1 MLDRIRTIID
11 KEWNQVFKN
20 KLVLFIA
27 ILLPLV
33 FVAMPLSMLA
43 IMGNIP
49 EDETDDLLPGWQ
61 ANPAYA
67 GLTNS
72 EIVQAVTVE
81 GFQVFFLIIPLALP
95 VSIATYSIVGEKTT
109 KSLEPLLATP
119 ISVTELLIGKG
130 LAAAIPAVGA
140 TWLSYLVYAIIARFL
155 TNDHIYRII
164 ISPVWILMILVLT
177 PLLCIL
183 GISAGII
190 VSSRVNDPRAA
201 EQLGSLVMLPILAL
215 YGVQFAG
222 WVSINPV
229 TFLAGVGI
237 TLVIDAIVLWI
248 GVKLFQR
255 ETILTRWSG

>member
-1 MLDRIRTIID
+1 VLDRIRTIID
-11 KEWNQVFKN
+11 KEWHQVFKN
-20 KLVLFIA
+20 KLVLIVA
-27 ILLPLV
+27 IVLPLV
-33 FVAMPLSMLA
+33 FVAIPISMLA
-43 IMGNIP
+43 IMGSVP
-49 EDETDDLLPGWQ
+49 EEESDELLPGWE

-67 GLTNS
+67 GLTDN
-72 EIVQAVTVE
+72 EIVQAVMVE

-95 VSIATYSIVGEKTT
+95 VSIAAYSIVGEKTT

-119 ISVTELLIGKG
+119 ITVTELLIGKG

-155 TNDHIYRII
+155 TNDQVYRII
-164 ISPVWILMILVLT
+164 ISPAWILMILVLT

-183 GISAGII
+183 GIGAGII

-201 EQLGSLVMLPILAL
+201 EQLGSLVMLPVLAL

-222 WVSINPV
+222 WVSINLV
-229 TFLAGVGI
+229 TFLIGVGI
-237 TLVIDAIVLWI
+237 SLVLDAIVLWI

>member
-11 KEWNQVFKN
+11 KEWRQVFKSR
-20 KLVLFIA
+20 LVLIMA
-27 ILLPLV
+27 IVLPVV
-33 FVAMPLSMLA
+33 FVAMPISMLA
-43 IMGNIP
+43 ILGNTP
-49 EDETDDLLPGWQ
+49 EEETDELLPGWQ

-67 GLTNS
+67 GLTDS
-72 EIVQAVTVE
+72 EIVQAVMVE
-81 GFQVFFLIIPLALP
+81 SFQIFFLIIPLVLP
-95 VSIATYSIVGEKTT
+95 VSFAAYSIVGEKTT

-119 ISVTELLIGKG
+119 ISVTELMLGKG

-140 TWLSYLVYAIIARFL
+140 TWLSYLIYAVIARFL
-155 TNDHIYRII
+155 TSDQIYRVIV
-164 ISPVWILMILVLT
+164 SPAWILMILVLT

-183 GISAGII
+183 SINAGII

-201 EQLGSLVMLPILAL
+201 EQLGSLVILPILVL

-222 WVSINPV
+222 WVTINLV

-237 TLVIDAIVLWI
+237 TLALDAIALWI

>member
-11 KEWNQVFKN
+11 KEWHQVFKN
-20 KLVLFIA
+20 KLVLIVA
-27 ILLPLV
+27 IVLPLT
-33 FVAMPLSMLA
+33 FVALPLWTLSLLDDT
-43 IMGNIP
+43 P
-49 EDETDDLLPGWQ
+49 EEESDELLPGWQ

-67 GLTNS
+67 GLTDS
-72 EIVQAVTVE
+72 EIVQAVVVE

-95 VSIATYSIVGEKTT
+95 VSIAAYSIVGEKTT

-119 ISVTELLIGKG
+119 ISVAELLIGKG

-140 TWLSYLVYAIIARFL
+140 TWISYLVYAIIARFL
-155 TNDHIYRII
+155 TNDPVYSII
-164 ISPVWILMILVLT
+164 VSPAWILIILVLT

-201 EQLGSLVMLPILAL
+201 EQLGSLIMLPVLAL

-222 WVSINPV
+222 WVSINMA
-229 TFLAGVGI
+229 TFLIGVVI
-237 TLVIDAIVLWI
+237 SVLIDAVVLWVA
-248 GVKLFQR
+248 VKLFQR
-255 ETILTRWSG
+255 ETILTRWS

>member
-11 KEWNQVFKN
+11 KEWHQVFKN

-43 IMGNIP
+43 ILGNTP
-49 EDETDDLLPGWQ
+49 EEETDDLLPGWQ

-67 GLTNS
+67 GLTDS
-72 EIVQAVTVE
+72 EIVQAVMVE
-81 GFQVFFLIIPLALP
+81 SFQIFFLIIPLALP
-95 VSIATYSIVGEKTT
+95 VSIAAYSIVGEKTT

-140 TWLSYLVYAIIARFL
+140 TWLSYLIYAIIARFL
-155 TNDHIYRII
+155 TSAQIYGII
-164 ISPVWILMILVLT
+164 VSPAWILMILVLT

-183 GISAGII
+183 GIGAGII

-215 YGVQFAG
+215 YGVQLAG
-222 WVSINPV
+222 WVSINLL
-229 TFLAGVGI
+229 TFLASVGI
-237 TLVIDAIVLWI
+237 TLALDAAVLWI

>member
-1 MLDRIRTIID
+1 MLVRIRTIVD
-11 KEWNQVFKN
+11 KEWHQVFKN

-43 IMGNIP
+43 IMGNVP
-49 EDETDDLLPGWQ
+49 EDETEDLLSGWQ
-61 ANPAYA
+61 ANPTYA
-67 GLTNS
+67 GLTDS
-72 EIVQAVTVE
+72 EIVQAVMVE
-81 GFQVFFLIIPLALP
+81 GFQIFFLIIPLALP
-95 VSIATYSIVGEKTT
+95 VSIAAYSIVGEKTT

-140 TWLSYLVYAIIARFL
+140 TWLSYLIYAIIARFL
-155 TNDHIYRII
+155 TSDHIYRII
-164 ISPVWILMILVLT
+164 ISPAWILMILVLT

-183 GISAGII
+183 GINAGII

-222 WVSINPV
+222 WVSINLV

-237 TLVIDAIVLWI
+237 TLAIDAIVLWI

>member
-1 MLDRIRTIID
+1 M
-11 KEWNQVFKN
+11 
-20 KLVLFIA
+20 
-27 ILLPLV
+27 
-33 FVAMPLSMLA
+33 
-43 IMGNIP
+43 
-49 EDETDDLLPGWQ
+49 
-61 ANPAYA
+61 
-67 GLTNS
+67 
-72 EIVQAVTVE
+72 VE
-81 GFQVFFLIIPLALP
+81 GFQIFFLMIPLALP
-95 VSIATYSIVGEKTT
+95 VSIAAYSIVGEKTT

-155 TNDHIYRII
+155 TSDAIYRII
-164 ISPVWILMILVLT
+164 ISPAWILMILVLT

-201 EQLGSLVMLPILAL
+201 EQLGSLVILPILAL

-222 WVSINPV
+222 WVSINLV

-237 TLVIDAIVLWI
+237 TLAMDAIVLWI

>member
-11 KEWNQVFKN
+11 KEWHQVFKN

-43 IMGNIP
+43 ILGNTP
-49 EDETDDLLPGWQ
+49 EEETDELLPGWQ
-61 ANPAYA
+61 ANPAYT
-67 GLTNS
+67 GLTDS
-72 EIVQAVTVE
+72 EIVQAVMVE
-81 GFQVFFLIIPLALP
+81 GFQILFLIIPLALP
-95 VSIATYSIVGEKTT
+95 VSIAAYSIVGEKTT

-119 ISVTELLIGKG
+119 ISVSELLMGKA

-140 TWLSYLVYAIIARFL
+140 TWLSYLIYAVIARFL
-155 TNDHIYRII
+155 TSEHIYSII
-164 ISPVWILMILVLT
+164 VGPAWILMILVLT

-183 GISAGII
+183 GINAGII

-215 YGVQFAG
+215 YGVQVAG

-229 TFLAGVGI
+229 TFLVSVGI
-237 TLVIDAIVLWI
+237 TLALDAAVLWI